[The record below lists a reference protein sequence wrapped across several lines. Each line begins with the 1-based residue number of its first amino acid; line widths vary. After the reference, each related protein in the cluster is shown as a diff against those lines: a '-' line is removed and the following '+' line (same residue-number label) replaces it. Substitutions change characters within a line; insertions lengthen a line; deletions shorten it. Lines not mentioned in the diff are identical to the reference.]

1 MKSPEFDYFNYEP
14 ILEWAEAKVEYNDK
28 FVDGEG
34 TVECMPEYGSYGLA
48 WKHGYMNLDYAMHA
62 EEAARKC
69 AALFIYLYTRGVDC
83 SIAIFCARLY
93 ADKVTIKRL

>member
-1 MKSPEFDYFNYEP
+1 MNKSPEFDYFDYEP
-14 ILEWAEAKVEYNDK
+14 ILEWAEAKVEYNDE
-28 FVDGEG
+28 FVSND
-34 TVECMPEYGSYGLA
+34 TVIKMPEYGSYGLS
-48 WKHGYMNLDYAMHA
+48 WKNGYMNLDYGIQA

-83 SIAIFCARLY
+83 SIAISCARLY